1 MAKAIEPIPELRGK
15 AASWFEDFLRRGEKQ
30 SAERAEQAKR
40 DAAIVSRMRPLPP
53 SEKSQ

>member
-30 SAERAEQAKR
+30 SAKRAEQVKR
-40 DAAIVSRMRPLPP
+40 DKAIVSGMKPLPP
-53 SEKSQ
+53 SEKSR